1 MDIPGLMIG
10 PFKAVP
16 IIYQSHDQRTFWGGV
31 ERPNLARQRINQTDP
46 PMSLN

>member
-1 MDIPGLMIG
+1 MDIPGLKIG
-10 PFKAVP
+10 SFKTIP